1 MGTAAYE
8 DEAEGDGDVNE
19 ARQGWPGTAADMI
32 AALVEADGSA
42 RHPHVLRLLEPRSPR
57 RDLADAV
64 HALCAVHG
72 RHPGLADEAH
82 ARCVQPDA
90 CDWLEEVAAA
100 FARER
105 AAVALLAAAVGPL
118 PSTPGQAE
126 SEAALSG
133 IRHAAE
139 MLARSDRGGCA
150 TGAAAALVGDWGAV
164 RAVLARA
171 ADCFAVDLPRPA
183 LPPEQETATT
193 VAMLGGALA
202 AERAMSF
209 GARQLLA
216 QHRGLW
222 DLLESRAAARA

>member
-1 MGTAAYE
+1 MEATRGWQGT
-8 DEAEGDGDVNE
+8 
-19 ARQGWPGTAADMI
+19 PADMTN
-32 AALVEADGSA
+32 ALVEADGSA

-72 RHPGLADEAH
+72 RHPGLVDIAR
-82 ARCVQPDA
+82 ARCAQPDA
-90 CDWLEEVAAA
+90 CDWLDDVAAA
-100 FARER
+100 FAGER
-105 AAVALLAAAVGPL
+105 AGIAILAAAVGPL

-139 MLARSDRGGCA
+139 MLARSDRGGCS
-150 TGAAAALVGDWGAV
+150 TGAAAALVGDWVYV
-164 RAVLARA
+164 RAVLTRA
-171 ADCFAVDLPRPA
+171 ADCFAVELPAPT
-183 LPPEQETATT
+183 LPPAAETATT
-193 VAMLGGALA
+193 LSMLGASPA
-202 AERAMSF
+202 AERAMGF

-222 DLLESRAAARA
+222 DLLEARAAART

>member
-1 MGTAAYE
+1 MEATRGWQGT
-8 DEAEGDGDVNE
+8 
-19 ARQGWPGTAADMI
+19 PADMTN
-32 AALVEADGSA
+32 ALVEADGSA

-72 RHPGLADEAH
+72 RHPGLVDI
-82 ARCVQPDA
+82 ARTRCAQPDA
-90 CDWLEEVAAA
+90 CDWLDDVAAA
-100 FARER
+100 FAGER
-105 AAVALLAAAVGPL
+105 AGIAILAAAVGPL

-150 TGAAAALVGDWGAV
+150 TGAAAALVGDWVYV
-164 RAVLARA
+164 RAVLTRA
-171 ADCFAVDLPRPA
+171 ADCFAVELPAPT
-183 LPPEQETATT
+183 LPPAAETATT
-193 VAMLGGALA
+193 LSMLGASPA
-202 AERAMSF
+202 AERAMGF

-222 DLLESRAAARA
+222 DLLEARAAART